1 MAGSRAASTRT
12 CACRDACVAHVAT
25 QDTGARP
32 EGSGRARTTS
42 VGTRC
47 AWKRNQVTSDD
58 STIAEVADPGR
69 NLYWEPVRNVA
80 RKLRLLLALL
90 TVIR

>member
-1 MAGSRAASTRT
+1 VLG
-12 CACRDACVAHVAT
+12 
-25 QDTGARP
+25 
-32 EGSGRARTTS
+32 
-42 VGTRC
+42 
-47 AWKRNQVTSDD
+47 KRNQVTSDD
-58 STIAEVADPGR
+58 STIAEVADPGH